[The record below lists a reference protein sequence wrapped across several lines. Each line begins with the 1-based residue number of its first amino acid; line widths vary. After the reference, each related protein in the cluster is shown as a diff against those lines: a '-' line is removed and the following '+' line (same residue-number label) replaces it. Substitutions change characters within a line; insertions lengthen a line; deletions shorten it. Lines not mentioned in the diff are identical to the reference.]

1 MQDTQAKGSKLSWR
15 WPMWPMW
22 PMWLGA
28 VALAL
33 GVANVRAQQPTTSAS
48 AEPQIAFYY
57 GRDVPVAE
65 LQAFDWVVLEPATAG
80 SFDPKQ
86 PSPTLWF
93 ARVDLTQQ
101 TDAMRTSAWPAN
113 VIDQVF
119 APLLAQGY
127 AGFLLDGLDALQRG
141 APDAANAVAALV
153 QALHARAPQTRLL
166 AGGTAWL
173 ETLAPQLSGVVTAG
187 LVRERTGGEGLQEV
201 TDADRAARVATLRKI
216 GAQYRI
222 PAVALD
228 YCPNYNRTCLRE
240 TANMARAA
248 GVTSYATTPGA
259 DFIGIGRLE
268 VMPRR
273 VLLVEPQ
280 EPGTSRNTAPSVLYL
295 AMPINYLGYRTE
307 FADANK
313 PLPAVTPDRYA
324 GVVTWFDGNASR
336 PGTWSSWL
344 RRTMGA
350 GVRVAMFNQFGLNM
364 DATTAR
370 MLDLQTVPGTP
381 AGPLDIVLR
390 DPMVGF
396 ELQPHPDRRMAVG
409 VKVDPSVAGAQ
420 SLLRLSAGSY
430 AYDAAAIMP
439 WGGYVLQPFGVF
451 RMPDVDQARW
461 VIQPL

>member
-187 LVRERTGGEGLQEV
+187 LVRERTGG
-201 TDADRAARVATLRKI
+201 
-216 GAQYRI
+216 
-222 PAVALD
+222 
-228 YCPNYNRTCLRE
+228 
-240 TANMARAA
+240 
-248 GVTSYATTPGA
+248 
-259 DFIGIGRLE
+259 
-268 VMPRR
+268 
-273 VLLVEPQ
+273 
-280 EPGTSRNTAPSVLYL
+280 
-295 AMPINYLGYRTE
+295 
-307 FADANK
+307 
-313 PLPAVTPDRYA
+313 
-324 GVVTWFDGNASR
+324 
-336 PGTWSSWL
+336 
-344 RRTMGA
+344 
-350 GVRVAMFNQFGLNM
+350 
-364 DATTAR
+364 
-370 MLDLQTVPGTP
+370 
-381 AGPLDIVLR
+381 
-390 DPMVGF
+390 
-396 ELQPHPDRRMAVG
+396 
-409 VKVDPSVAGAQ
+409 
-420 SLLRLSAGSY
+420 
-430 AYDAAAIMP
+430 
-439 WGGYVLQPFGVF
+439 
-451 RMPDVDQARW
+451 
-461 VIQPL
+461 

>member
-1 MQDTQAKGSKLSWR
+1 MHGRQEAGKSRVWR
-15 WPMWPMW
+15 WPT
-22 PMWLGA
+22 WLVATALAFGVATA
-28 VALAL
+28 VA
-33 GVANVRAQQPTTSAS
+33 QPSTTSAS
-48 AEPQIAFYY
+48 ASPQMAFYY

-65 LQAFDWVVLEPATAG
+65 LQAFDWVVLDPATAG

-101 TDAMRTSAWPAN
+101 TEAMRASAWPAN

-127 AGFLLDGLDALQRG
+127 AGFLLEGLDALQPS
-141 APDAANAVAALV
+141 APDAGNGIAALA
-153 QALHARAPQTRLL
+153 QALHARVPQTKLL

-187 LVRERTGGEGLQEV
+187 LVRERTSGEGLQDV
-201 TDADRAARVATLRKI
+201 ADADRTARVATLRNI
-216 GAQYRI
+216 GAQFHL

-228 YCPNYNRTCLRE
+228 YCANYNRACLRE
-240 TANMARAA
+240 TANVARAA
-248 GVTSYATTPGA
+248 GVSGYATTPDA

-273 VLLVEPQ
+273 ILLVEPQ
-280 EPGTSRNTAPSVLYL
+280 EPGTSTNTAPSVLYL
-295 AMPINYLGYRTE
+295 AMPINYLGYRVE

-324 GVVTWFDGNASR
+324 GVVTWFDGIASR
-336 PGTWSSWL
+336 PGAWAAWL

-364 DATTAR
+364 DAPTAQ
-370 MLDLQTVPGTP
+370 MFDLQAVPGTP
-381 AGPLDIVLR
+381 AGPLAVVSR
-390 DPMVGF
+390 DPIMGF
-396 ELQPHPDRRMAVG
+396 ELHPHPDRRMAVG
-409 VKVDPSVAGAQ
+409 VQVDSGVAEAQ

-430 AYDAAAIMP
+430 AYDAAMCCSRLACSACP
-439 WGGYVLQPFGVF
+439 TSTRRAG
-451 RMPDVDQARW
+451 
-461 VIQPL
+461 